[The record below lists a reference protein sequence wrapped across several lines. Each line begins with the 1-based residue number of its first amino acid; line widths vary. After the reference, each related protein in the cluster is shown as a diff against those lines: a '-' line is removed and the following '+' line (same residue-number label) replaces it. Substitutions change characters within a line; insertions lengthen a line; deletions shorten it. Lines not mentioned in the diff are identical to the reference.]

1 MKSPTT
7 SDASTRPIL
16 FREYPE
22 LEKEIPWI
30 SLGTYP
36 TPIRQLQRLGD
47 GNLWIKRDDLSSP
60 IYGGNKIRKLEFI
73 LANAK
78 RRNTRQVITFGGI
91 GTNHGLATAIFC
103 SHLDITC
110 KLLLFWQP
118 VTAHVQQ
125 NLLLFGKYNTQL
137 VYKKT
142 LWRTVIGYYLTERI
156 KHPGAYFIYAGG
168 SSIVGTIGYVN
179 AAYELKAQVNR
190 GEIPSPAVIICPLS
204 SGGTLGGLALGVQ
217 LAGLNTRVIGIRVA
231 QSYLGPFHACT
242 AKTVKTLM
250 NKTYALLRNACRQIP
265 DISLEPPQIKHDYFG
280 DGYGFPTAEGNEAY
294 HIARKY
300 EDLRLDPTYTAK
312 TFAAVLDYGLRP
324 RETPGPILFWNTY
337 NSIDLSN
344 LAASVDYRELPQSL
358 HIFFEQK
365 AISI

>member
-1 MKSPTT
+1 MKSPAT
-7 SDASTRPIL
+7 SEAPKRPIL
-16 FREYPE
+16 FKEYPE

-47 GNLWIKRDDLSSP
+47 GNLWIKRDDLSSAK
-60 IYGGNKIRKLEFI
+60 YGGNKIRKLEFI
-73 LANAK
+73 LASAK

-103 SHLDITC
+103 DQLNIPC

-118 VTAHVQQ
+118 VSAHVQQ
-125 NLLLFGKYNTQL
+125 NLLLFSRYNAQL

-168 SSIVGTIGYVN
+168 SSTVGTVGYVN
-179 AAYELKAQVNR
+179 AAYELRAQVQR
-190 GEIPSPAVIICPLS
+190 GEIPPPAVIICPLS

-217 LAGLNTRVIGIRVA
+217 LAGLNTNVIGIRVA
-231 QSYLGPFHACT
+231 QPHLGPFHACT
-242 AKTVKTLM
+242 AKTVQTLM
-250 NKTYALLRNACRQIP
+250 NKTYALLRNACRHIP
-265 DISLEPPQIKHDYFG
+265 DISLKAPRIVHDYIG
-280 DGYGFPTAEGNEAY
+280 DGYGFPTPEGNRAY
-294 HIARKY
+294 HIAKDN
-300 EDLRLDPTYTAK
+300 ENVLLDPTYTAK
-312 TFAAVLDYGLRP
+312 TFAAVLDYIQGP
-324 RETPGPILFWNTY
+324 GKNAGPIVYWNTY
-337 NSIDLSN
+337 NSIDLSDQ
-344 LAASVDYRELPQSL
+344 AASVDYRKLPRSL
-358 HIFFEQK
+358 QRFIEQK